1 MQRDIISD
9 NAHLKSE
16 TGCSAEQESSKSSQN
31 VSISSTIG
39 PDCANIDYS
48 PPYDDFATLS
58 SDLLYKDDI
67 WEPATKFKFP
77 FR

>member
-1 MQRDIISD
+1 MQRDIASYFGKCTPK
-9 NAHLKSE
+9 KSK
-16 TGCSAEQESSKSSQN
+16 TGCPGEQESTKSSEN

-58 SDLLYKDDI
+58 SDRLYRDDI
-67 WEPATKFKFP
+67 KKTC
-77 FR
+77 